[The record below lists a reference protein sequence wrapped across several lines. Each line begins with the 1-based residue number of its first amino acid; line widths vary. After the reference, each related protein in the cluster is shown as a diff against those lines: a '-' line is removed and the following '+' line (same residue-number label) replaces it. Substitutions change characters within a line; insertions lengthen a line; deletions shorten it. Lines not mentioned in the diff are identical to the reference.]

1 MTIDTIAAASAARI
15 DKSYAATDTPAAR
28 PAAARPAAPRTATEN
43 GTVAPQQADKEPSR
57 EQLTKAVT
65 ALNQSSQMK
74 TQGIEFSIDED
85 SQRTVVKVIDQET
98 KEVLRQIPTREAL
111 ELAKTFDSAKGSLIS
126 QSA

>member
-15 DKSYAATDTPAAR
+15 DKTYVSADTSPV
-28 PAAARPAAPRTATEN
+28 RPAAPRTAAEN
-43 GTVAPQQADKEPSR
+43 DTFSPQQASKEPSR
-57 EQLTKAVT
+57 EQLNKAVSE
-65 ALNQSSQMK
+65 LNQSSQMK
-74 TQGIEFSIDED
+74 TQGLEFSIDED

>member
-15 DKSYAATDTPAAR
+15 DKSYVSADTPAAR
-28 PAAARPAAPRTATEN
+28 PAAPRMASEN
-43 GTVAPQQADKEPSR
+43 ATVAPQQASKEPSR
-57 EQLTKAVT
+57 EQLDKAVSE
-65 ALNQSSQMK
+65 LNQSSHMK
-74 TQGIEFSIDED
+74 TQGLEFSIDED

-111 ELAKTFDSAKGSLIS
+111 ELSKTFDSAKGSLIS

>member
-15 DKSYAATDTPAAR
+15 DKSYTATDTS
-28 PAAARPAAPRTATEN
+28 AARPAAPRTTMEN
-43 GTVAPQQADKEPSR
+43 DTVAPQQASKEPSR
-57 EQLTKAVT
+57 EQLNKAVSE
-65 ALNQSSQMK
+65 LNQSSQIK

>member
-1 MTIDTIAAASAARI
+1 MTIDTIASASAARM
-15 DKSYAATDTPAAR
+15 DKSYTSADTSAAR
-28 PAAARPAAPRTATEN
+28 PATARAATEN
-43 GTVAPQQADKEPSR
+43 STLAPLQASKEPSR
-57 EQLTKAVT
+57 EQLNKAVSE
-65 ALNQSSQMK
+65 LNQSSQMK

>member
-1 MTIDTIAAASAARI
+1 MTIDTIAAASAARM
-15 DKSYAATDTPAAR
+15 DKSYAATDTSP
-28 PAAARPAAPRTATEN
+28 ARPAAPRAATEN
-43 GTVAPQQADKEPSR
+43 GTVVPQQASKESNR
-57 EQLTKAVT
+57 EQLDKAVS

-111 ELAKTFDSAKGSLIS
+111 ELAKTFDSTKGSLIS

>member
-1 MTIDTIAAASAARI
+1 MTIDAIAAASAARI
-15 DKSYAATDTPAAR
+15 DKSYAATDTP
-28 PAAARPAAPRTATEN
+28 PARPAAPRPAPEN
-43 GTVAPQQADKEPSR
+43 DTVTPQQASKEPSR
-57 EQLTKAVT
+57 EQLDKAVSE
-65 ALNQSSQMK
+65 LNQSSQMK

-98 KEVLRQIPTREAL
+98 KEVLRQIPTKEAL

>member
-15 DKSYAATDTPAAR
+15 DKSYVSADTS
-28 PAAARPAAPRTATEN
+28 AARPAAPRTATEN

-57 EQLTKAVT
+57 EQLTKAVS

-74 TQGIEFSIDED
+74 TQGIEFTIDED

-126 QSA
+126 QSV

>member
-15 DKSYAATDTPAAR
+15 DKSYVSADTQPAR
-28 PAAARPAAPRTATEN
+28 PAVPRTATEN
-43 GTVAPQQADKEPSR
+43 DTVAPQQASKEPSR
-57 EQLTKAVT
+57 EQLNKAVSE
-65 ALNQSSQMK
+65 LNQSSQIK

>member
-15 DKSYAATDTPAAR
+15 DGVTRLRTRRQRARQRHAA
-28 PAAARPAAPRTATEN
+28 ATEN
-43 GTVAPQQADKEPSR
+43 GAVAPQQASKEPSR
-57 EQLTKAVT
+57 EQLNKAVSE
-65 ALNQSSQMK
+65 LNQSSQMK

-98 KEVLRQIPTREAL
+98 KEVLRQIPTKEAL
-111 ELAKTFDSAKGSLIS
+111 ELAKSFDSAKGSLIS

>member
-1 MTIDTIAAASAARI
+1 MTIDTIAAASAARM
-15 DKSYAATDTPAAR
+15 DKSYVSADMS
-28 PAAARPAAPRTATEN
+28 AARPAAPRAITEN
-43 GTVAPQQADKEPSR
+43 DTVAPQQASKEPSR
-57 EQLTKAVT
+57 EQLNKAVSE
-65 ALNQSSQMK
+65 LNQSSQMK
-74 TQGIEFSIDED
+74 TQGLEFSIDED

>member
-1 MTIDTIAAASAARI
+1 MTIDSITTASAAKV
-15 DKSYAATDTPAAR
+15 DKSYVSADTSAAR
-28 PAAARPAAPRTATEN
+28 PATPRAAMEN
-43 GTVAPQQADKEPSR
+43 GTVTPQQASKEPSR
-57 EQLTKAVT
+57 EQLNKAVS
-65 ALNQSSQMK
+65 ALNQSSQIK

-98 KEVLRQIPTREAL
+98 KEVLRQIPTKEAL

>member
-1 MTIDTIAAASAARI
+1 MTIDAIAAASAARI
-15 DKSYAATDTPAAR
+15 DKSYAAADTP
-28 PAAARPAAPRTATEN
+28 PARPAAPRTATEN
-43 GTVAPQQADKEPSR
+43 ATVAPQQAGKEPSR
-57 EQLTKAVT
+57 EQLNQAVSD
-65 ALNQSSQMK
+65 LNQSSQMK
-74 TQGIEFSIDED
+74 TQGLEFSIDED

>member
-15 DKSYAATDTPAAR
+15 DKSYTATDTS
-28 PAAARPAAPRTATEN
+28 AARPAAPRTTTEN
-43 GTVAPQQADKEPSR
+43 DTVTPQQASKEPSR
-57 EQLTKAVT
+57 EQLNKAVSE
-65 ALNQSSQMK
+65 LNQSSQIK

>member
-15 DKSYAATDTPAAR
+15 DKSYVSADTS
-28 PAAARPAAPRTATEN
+28 AARPAAPRTGTEN
-43 GTVAPQQADKEPSR
+43 GTIAPQQADKEPSR
-57 EQLTKAVT
+57 EQLTKAVS

>member
-15 DKSYAATDTPAAR
+15 DKSYASADTP
-28 PAAARPAAPRTATEN
+28 PARPAAPRTATEN
-43 GTVAPQQADKEPSR
+43 DTVAPQQASKEPSR
-57 EQLTKAVT
+57 EQLDKAVSE
-65 ALNQSSQMK
+65 LNQSSQMK
-74 TQGIEFSIDED
+74 TQGLEFSVDED

-111 ELAKTFDSAKGSLIS
+111 ELAKTFDSAKGSLIR